1 MKKGMIFLLALH
13 MLFCSAKRQA
23 DSVKIVLV
31 SRPES
36 GETIF
41 RANAD
46 TCRMDWIAYSSEVN
60 RGVIKQE
67 AECPLSLQA
76 QMPVVRGLLL
86 AVAES
91 EFSSFHTLFYGSL
104 EDSKEMSARLALAA
118 RRSALWDMKA
128 GRPVSGSVNDFVVRI
143 ANDEGIFPEL
153 KEAFATSQRSLKLSS
168 CEKVF
173 VGRAD
178 QLPFYEDL
186 RNQGAAPDERLP
198 YGGLVWF
205 SVQVEQDAVH

>member
-1 MKKGMIFLLALH
+1 MKKGMILLLVLP

-23 DSVKIVLV
+23 DSVKIIRV
-31 SRPES
+31 SRLES

-41 RANAD
+41 RASLD
-46 TCRMDWIAYSSEVN
+46 TCRVDWIAYSSEVN

-67 AECPLSLQA
+67 TECPLPLQA
-76 QMPVVRGLLL
+76 LMPVIRGLLQ
-86 AVAES
+86 AVTES
-91 EFSSFHTLFYGSL
+91 ELSSFHTLYYGSL

-118 RRSALWDMKA
+118 RRSTLWDRKA

-143 ANDEGIFPEL
+143 ANDEGIYPEL
-153 KEAFATSQRSLKLSS
+153 KVAFASFQRSLKLSS

-186 RNQGAAPDERLP
+186 KNQGTAPDERLP

-205 SVQVEQDAVH
+205 SVMIE